1 MSGEIIPADEAGI
14 ARAVRV
20 LRDGGLVGFPTET
33 VYGLGADASN
43 PEAVRRIF
51 DAKGRPADH
60 PLIVHLAA
68 PSQVVEW
75 ARDVPPDAAALAEAF
90 WPGPLT
96 LILPRASCVS
106 DLVTGGQ
113 DTVGLRVPSHP
124 VAHRLLQAFGGGL
137 AGPSANRFGR
147 ISPTTAEHVRDD
159 LGERVDLILDG
170 GPSQVG
176 IESTIVDVTGGA
188 PRVLRP
194 GMITAA
200 RIEAVLRRGLAT
212 DQAGAPRV
220 SGSLASH
227 YAPRTPT
234 VLVPGDRLV
243 ETVTPT
249 DAVLAHHLKPFSIDA
264 CLWIDLP
271 DDPVIYARDLYACLR
286 RLDVS
291 GCARILIED
300 VPAAGDWIAIRDR
313 LNRAARR

>member
-1 MSGEIIPADEAGI
+1 MSGEIVPADEAGI

-20 LRDGGLVGFPTET
+20 LRAGGLVGFPTET

-51 DAKGRPADH
+51 EAKGRPADH
-60 PLIVHLAA
+60 PVIVHLAA

-75 ARDVPPDAAALAEAF
+75 ARDVPPDAAALADAF
-90 WPGPLT
+90 WPGPMT
-96 LILPRASCVS
+96 LILPRAARVS

-124 VAHRLLQAFGGGL
+124 VAHRLLQAFGGGI

-159 LGERVDLILDG
+159 LGDRVDLILDG

-176 IESTIVDVTGGA
+176 IESTIVDVTGEA

-194 GMITAA
+194 GMISAA
-200 RIEAVLRRGLAT
+200 RIEAILSRGLQT
-212 DQAGAPRV
+212 DHAGVPRV

-234 VLVPGDRLV
+234 FLVPGDALV
-243 ETVTPT
+243 QTATAT
-249 DAVLAHHLKPFSIDA
+249 DGVLARRTKPFSIDV
-264 CLWIDLP
+264 CLWADLP
-271 DDPVIYARDLYACLR
+271 ADPAIYARDLYASLR
-286 RLDVS
+286 RLDAS
-291 GCARILIED
+291 GCIRILIED
-300 VPAAGDWIAIRDR
+300 VPAEGDWVAIRDR
-313 LNRAARR
+313 LVRAARH